1 MTSRLSALIFQF
13 CDIFFTFSD
22 FYLYSIVSCSRPCRH
37 LETPNLLK
45 LELKH
50 SFPKSHI
57 SSFTSVNI
65 KIHFLQVSCGPP
77 IAQTLYF
84 SSFSSHDLFLPHL
97 RFLIHHFKHSLIG
110 VFFFFLL
117 VPFLYCFCTH
127 TAQKKKCA
135 HLFYTHTWLISTPG
149 DACKMR
155 QICDPADSWH
165 PISPRTLITTC
176 NLSTIPSSLLAPV
189 L

>member
-13 CDIFFTFSD
+13 CGIFFTFSD
-22 FYLYSIVSCSRPCRH
+22 FYLYSIFSYPQSCHH

-57 SSFTSVNI
+57 SSFISVNI
-65 KIHFLQVSCGPP
+65 KIHFLRISCGPP

-97 RFLIHHFKHSLIG
+97 RFLIHHFKHSLI
-110 VFFFFLL
+110 VFFYFYFFLL
-117 VPFLYCFCTH
+117 VPFLYCFYTH

-135 HLFYTHTWLISTPG
+135 HLSTHTPG
-149 DACKMR
+149 
-155 QICDPADSWH
+155 
-165 PISPRTLITTC
+165 
-176 NLSTIPSSLLAPV
+176 
-189 L
+189 